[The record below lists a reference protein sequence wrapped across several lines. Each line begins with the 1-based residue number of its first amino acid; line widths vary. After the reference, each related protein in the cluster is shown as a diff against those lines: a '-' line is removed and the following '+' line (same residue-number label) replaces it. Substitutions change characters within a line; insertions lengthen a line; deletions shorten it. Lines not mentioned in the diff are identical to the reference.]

1 MALHGYAG
9 DLIGPCWR
17 MSRSYQIYSTRS
29 WTRAVD
35 LNLSRAIL
43 DQAVSQRPGLYD
55 EVIAGDVIQTF
66 HDKASSLSLIIAA
79 DSFIYFGNLDP
90 LLTALHMGL
99 TNDGGLAAFTLENVN
114 VDDEHILAA
123 TKNDWR
129 WQLTA

>member
-1 MALHGYAG
+1 
-9 DLIGPCWR
+9 
-17 MSRSYQIYSTRS
+17 
-29 WTRAVD
+29 
-35 LNLSRAIL
+35 
-43 DQAVSQRPGLYD
+43 
-55 EVIAGDVIQTF
+55 VIQTF